1 MRSSINPLLRRR
13 RQRLPRLLRRRSN
26 RLVQRPVPPRRSRL
40 RPSLPLLGSQLM
52 VSHVSGRNGW
62 VVWLTFA
69 IGLLLSVSPLPQF
82 MEIFRPLWLA
92 LLLTFW
98 VLALPHKYGMTTAW
112 VLGLM
117 EDVLYGTLLG
127 QNALILS
134 LITFL
139 VMSLQQRLRMFPM
152 WQQCLVLLVIFG
164 LAQLAQ
170 LWLSALTGN
179 RQPTLALVLPA
190 LVSAL
195 LWPWVS
201 YGLRGLRKRLKIN

>member
-1 MRSSINPLLRRR
+1 M
-13 RQRLPRLLRRRSN
+13 
-26 RLVQRPVPPRRSRL
+26 V
-40 RPSLPLLGSQLM
+40 GATASQ
-52 VSHVSGRNGW
+52 NGW
-62 VVWLTFA
+62 IVWLTFA

-82 MEIFRPLWLA
+82 MEILRPLWLA
-92 LLLTFW
+92 LLLAFW
-98 VLALPHKYGMTTAW
+98 ALALPQKVGMATAW
-112 VLGLM
+112 CLGLA

-127 QNALILS
+127 QNALILT

-139 VMSLQQRLRMFPM
+139 VLSLQQRLRMFPM
-152 WQQCLVLLVIFG
+152 WQQSLVILVIFG

-195 LWPWVS
+195 LWPWIS
-201 YGLRGLRKRLKIN
+201 YGLRGLRRRYKIN